1 MNAIL
6 PRPGVL
12 DISPY
17 VPGESKVP
25 GFQDPIKLASNE
37 SPLGP
42 SPRVAEAISAQIGKL
57 HLYPDPDAVELRQAL
72 GQAYGINAD
81 NVICTAG
88 SEQLLHLLARAYAGP
103 GDEILY
109 PQYGFLAYPLA
120 AKGAGAT
127 PVEAPQSVE
136 HTDVDVLLN
145 HVTARTKI
153 LFLANPNNPTGTWLP
168 ASEIRRLRDE
178 LPADVL
184 LVIDEAYAEY
194 SNAPDYESALSMVES
209 GNDNVVVTRTFSKI
223 FGLAALRV
231 GWGYCPPAVLDVLKR
246 VRYSFAVTRPAQVAA
261 VAALAD
267 KDHIARA
274 KAHNDKWLP
283 WVTENLEKL
292 GIRVTPS
299 LGNFVLAH
307 FPGDG
312 EGARAADAH
321 LRSDGII
328 VRPMAGY
335 GLPGCLRITI
345 GTEAE
350 NRKLIES
357 LKTFIGQ

>member
-1 MNAIL
+1 MNALL

-17 VPGESKVP
+17 VPGESRVP
-25 GFQDPIKLASNE
+25 GFENPVKLASNE

-42 SPRVAEAISAQIGKL
+42 SPSVAEAISAKFDKL
-57 HLYPDPDAVELRQAL
+57 HLYPDPDAVDLRGAI
-72 GQAYGINAD
+72 GRAYEIDAG

-88 SEQLLHLLARAYAGP
+88 SEQLLHLIARAYAGP
-103 GDEILY
+103 GDEIFY

-120 AKGAGAT
+120 AKGAGAM
-127 PVEAPQSVE
+127 PVEAPQSAE

-145 HVTARTKI
+145 HVTARTKV

-168 ASEIRRLRDE
+168 ATEIRRLRE
-178 LPADVL
+178 GLPSSVL

-194 SNAPDYESALSMVES
+194 SNAPDYESALSMVE
-209 GNDNVVVTRTFSKI
+209 GDNANVVVTRTFSKI

-231 GWGYCPPAVLDVLKR
+231 GWGYCPPSVIDVLKR
-246 VRYSFAVTRPAQVAA
+246 VRYSFAVTTPAQVAA
-261 VAALAD
+261 VAALGD

-274 KAHNDKWLP
+274 KAHNDTWLP
-283 WVTENLEKL
+283 WVAANLEKL
-292 GIRVTPS
+292 GIKVTPS

-307 FPGDG
+307 FPGDS
-312 EGARAADAH
+312 EGARAADSH

-335 GLPGCLRITI
+335 GLPQCLRITI

-350 NRKLIES
+350 NKKLIES
-357 LKTFIGQ
+357 LKNFRAR